1 VEEELQRRVERLHA
15 GLGARRPRYAGR
27 GLGARRRIAHPTGGP
42 RVGGRRNLN
51 PGQVVGYAVR
61 DAQPR
66 LAPRGTPEWEAVRRV
81 LNELM
86 DERVPLMRDDDPMV
100 ELPHYVLGRV
110 APGTDLLVVYAP
122 GVGEVFVITLRK
134 R

>member
-1 VEEELQRRVERLHA
+1 MRRALVLRQ
-15 GLGARRPRYAGR
+15 GF
-27 GLGARRRIAHPTGGP
+27 
-42 RVGGRRNLN
+42 
-51 PGQVVGYAVR
+51 R

-66 LAPRGTPEWEAVRRV
+66 LAPRGTPAWEAVRRV

-86 DERVPLMRDDDPMV
+86 DERVPLMRDDDPRV

-110 APGTDLLVVYAP
+110 VPGTDLLVVYAP
-122 GVGEVFVITLRK
+122 GLGEVFVITLRK